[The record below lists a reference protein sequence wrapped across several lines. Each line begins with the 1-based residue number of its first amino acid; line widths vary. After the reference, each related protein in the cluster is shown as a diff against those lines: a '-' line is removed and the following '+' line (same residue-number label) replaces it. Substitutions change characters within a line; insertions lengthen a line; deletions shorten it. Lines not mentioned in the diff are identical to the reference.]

1 MWRLGEYKFKSTKP
15 EEVLMAVNIDEAIK
29 DWVGSP
35 PHVYVK
41 LKETLDDPKS
51 SFKEFSEIIGYDPS
65 LSARLLK
72 VVNSAFYGMESEIET
87 ITHALGIIG
96 TEQLTQ
102 LVLATSVTKQ
112 FSGIPEYL
120 VSMDLFWRHS
130 IACGVTA
137 KIIADWVGERN
148 LENYYLAGML
158 HDIGSLIVYK
168 KFPVDS
174 EKILTRCKDNK
185 ECLFDVEREVFGASH
200 AKVVGKLLKGW
211 GLPMSLCEPVY
222 FHHSPN
228 NAKEF
233 PLATKIIHVAD
244 SIVDQMNL
252 GSSGEAIANPVSP
265 EILKELG
272 FSELPVEKFEEEIN
286 EQFQIA
292 LSVFL

>member
-1 MWRLGEYKFKSTKP
+1 MID
-15 EEVLMAVNIDEAIK
+15 VDEAVK

-41 LKETLDDPKS
+41 LKEALDDPRS
-51 SFKEFSEIIGYDPS
+51 SFKEFSAIIGHDPS

-72 VVNSAFYGMESEIET
+72 IVNSAFYGMEQEVET

-112 FSGIPEYL
+112 FTGIPENL

-148 LENYYLAGML
+148 LESYYLAGML

-168 KFPVDS
+168 KFPSDS
-174 EKILTRCKDNK
+174 EKVLRRCKENK
-185 ECLFDVEREVFGASH
+185 EYLFDVEREVFGASH
-200 AKVVGKLLKGW
+200 AKVGGKLLKGW
-211 GLPMSLCEPVY
+211 GLPMSLCEPVF
-222 FHHSPN
+222 FHHRPN
-228 NAKEF
+228 KAKEF

-244 SIVDQMNL
+244 SIVDQMEL
-252 GSSGEAIANPVSP
+252 GSSGEAIANPVSKK
-265 EILKELG
+265 ILNELG
-272 FSELPVEKFEEEIN
+272 FSELPIERFED
-286 EQFQIA
+286 QIKDQYYSA
-292 LSVFL
+292 MSVFL

>member
-1 MWRLGEYKFKSTKP
+1 
-15 EEVLMAVNIDEAIK
+15 MAVDVDAAIK
-29 DWVGSP
+29 DWVGSA

-41 LKETLDDPKS
+41 LKKTLDDPRS
-51 SFKEFSEIIGYDPS
+51 SFKEFSSIIGHDPS

-72 VVNSAFYGMESEIET
+72 IVNSAFYGMEGEIET

-112 FSGIPEYL
+112 FTGIPENL

-148 LENYYLAGML
+148 LENYFLAGML

-168 KFPVDS
+168 KFSSAS
-174 EKILTRCKDNK
+174 EKILKRCKENK
-185 ECLFDVEREVFGASH
+185 ECLFNVELEIFGVSH
-200 AKVVGKLLKGW
+200 AKVGGKLLKGW

-222 FHHSPN
+222 FHHRPGK
-228 NAKEF
+228 AKEF
-233 PLATKIIHVAD
+233 PLITKIVHVAD
-244 SIVDQMNL
+244 SIVDEMNL
-252 GSSGEAIANPVSP
+252 GSSGEAIANPVSQD
-265 EILKELG
+265 ILNELG
-272 FSELPVEKFEEEIN
+272 FDELPIEKFEE
-286 EQFQIA
+286 QIKDQYYTA
-292 LSVFL
+292 MSVFL

>member
-1 MWRLGEYKFKSTKP
+1 
-15 EEVLMAVNIDEAIK
+15 MAVDVDEAIK

-41 LKETLDDPKS
+41 LKKTLDDPRS
-51 SFKEFSEIIGYDPS
+51 SFKEFSAIIGQDPS

-72 VVNSAFYGMESEIET
+72 VVNSAFYGMEQEVET

-112 FSGIPEYL
+112 FSGIPENL

-137 KIIADWVGERN
+137 KIIAEWVGERN

-168 KFPVDS
+168 KFSSVA
-174 EKILTRCKDNK
+174 EKVLTRCKDNK

-200 AKVVGKLLKGW
+200 AKVGGKLLQGW
-211 GLPMSLCEPVY
+211 GLPMSLCEPVF
-222 FHHSPN
+222 FHHRPN
-228 NAKEF
+228 KAKEF
-233 PLATKIIHVAD
+233 PLVTKVIHVAD
-244 SIVDQMNL
+244 SIVDQLNL
-252 GSSGEAIANPVSP
+252 GSSGEAIANPVSQ
-265 EILKELG
+265 EILNELG
-272 FSELPVEKFEEEIN
+272 FEELPVEKFED
-286 EQFQIA
+286 QVKDQYYTA
-292 LSVFL
+292 MSVFL

>member
-1 MWRLGEYKFKSTKP
+1 MID
-15 EEVLMAVNIDEAIK
+15 VDEAVK

-41 LKETLDDPKS
+41 LKEALEDPRS
-51 SFKEFSEIIGYDPS
+51 SFKEFSAIIGHDPS

-72 VVNSAFYGMESEIET
+72 IVNSAFYGMEQEVET

-112 FSGIPEYL
+112 FAGIPENL

-148 LENYYLAGML
+148 LESYYLAGML

-168 KFPVDS
+168 KFPS
-174 EKILTRCKDNK
+174 EAEKVLRRCKENK
-185 ECLFDVEREVFGASH
+185 EYLFDVEREVFGASH
-200 AKVVGKLLKGW
+200 AKVGGKLLKGW
-211 GLPMSLCEPVY
+211 GLPMSLCEPVF
-222 FHHSPN
+222 FHHRPN
-228 NAKEF
+228 KAKEF

-244 SIVDQMNL
+244 SIVDQMEL
-252 GSSGEAIANPVSP
+252 GSSGEAIANPVSQK
-265 EILKELG
+265 ILDELG
-272 FSELPVEKFEEEIN
+272 FAELPIERFED
-286 EQFQIA
+286 QIKDQYYSA
-292 LSVFL
+292 MSVFL